1 MEEKKYRMLTLQTVI
16 LSVICAVVVIS
27 AVVLGTKMI
36 KLEKSINM
44 VTEKIETLDIQKLEE
59 SAVSLKGAADN
70 LSDVDINGINELVNS
85 LNTVSSALEKAAGA
99 IGGLFGR

>member
-59 SAVSLKGAADN
+59 SALSLKDAADN